1 MEGDGIRLNATRINI
16 EEGNSVRARTSMET
30 FKEQNGSSAHT

>member
-16 EEGNSVRARTSMET
+16 EEGNSSKDGSGPFPPPWPET
-30 FKEQNGSSAHT
+30 FCFHQ